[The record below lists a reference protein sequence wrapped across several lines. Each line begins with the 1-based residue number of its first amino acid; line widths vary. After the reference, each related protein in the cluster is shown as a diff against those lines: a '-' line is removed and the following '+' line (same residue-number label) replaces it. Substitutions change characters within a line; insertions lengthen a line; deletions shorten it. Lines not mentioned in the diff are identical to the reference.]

1 MVAVTRHAL
10 RVYAALSELSGN
22 NENILDALIP
32 FFEPILEVMNGKFFD
47 PRLFAT
53 GVQKLYRWRI
63 NKDIAEEFIPRLVRK
78 KYLRRAGSQSGIY
91 IVQYEAPKDGPN
103 VAAILDVVKQIVE
116 EFEKFPPRI
125 TDLLNYNRTREQ
137 LTDLLIRFLV
147 SLDAYGE
154 VAFAAEVSKLDIEE
168 RKVLDLLPE
177 GGHRYPVTTDTCV
190 HVS

>member
-1 MVAVTRHAL
+1 MAEVTRHAL
-10 RVYAALSELSGN
+10 RVYAALSELGDN

-32 FFEPILEVMNGKFFD
+32 FFEPILEVMNGKIFD

-63 NKDIAEEFIPRLVRK
+63 NKDIAEEFIPRLIRK
-78 KYLRRAGSQSGIY
+78 GYLKRGGGNQTAIY
-91 IVQYEAPKDGPN
+91 IVQYKAPKDERS
-103 VAAILDVVKQIVE
+103 VAAISDVVKQIVD

-125 TDLLNYNRTREQ
+125 TDLLNYKRTRDQ

-154 VAFAAEVSKLDIEE
+154 IAFAAEVSKLDIEE
-168 RKVLDLLPE
+168 RKVLDL
-177 GGHRYPVTTDTCV
+177 
-190 HVS
+190 